1 MTALRH
7 VRTASLTWGLFIA
20 CTCAYCL
27 TYQAVV
33 WAVTPD
39 VAHTVSIA
47 MREWGAW
54 LITTPLVF
62 GALSRGSGKPGE
74 LGRSLAIGA
83 LAVCAAVSIPV
94 VADLLTATRSFAAS
108 LAIFFPR
115 NVLAF
120 AGVWLVWQV
129 FVRREAPVPRGR
141 ALEEASRVETMPGGQ
156 SPSAPA
162 LCAPVLPAP
171 VLPAP
176 MLPAPVLP
184 APPPSAPTRPDAL
197 LVSKGADQCLVA
209 VNRIQRASAA
219 GNYVEIHADGQAYL
233 TRSTLS
239 QVEERLPGESFVRI
253 HRSHVVRIEE
263 IGRIRIQRSGS
274 GTVTLRNGCTLPI
287 SKRYRAALQALRV
300 SAN

>member
-7 VRTASLTWGLFIA
+7 VRTASLTWALFIL

-39 VAHTVSIA
+39 VSHTVSIA

-54 LITTPLVF
+54 LVTTPLVF

-83 LAVCAAVSIPV
+83 LAVCAVVSIPV

-129 FVRREAPVPRGR
+129 FVRREAS
-141 ALEEASRVETMPGGQ
+141 LPGG
-156 SPSAPA
+156 PAPA
-162 LCAPVLPAP
+162 
-171 VLPAP
+171 
-176 MLPAPVLP
+176 
-184 APPPSAPTRPDAL
+184 RPDAL

-274 GTVTLRNGCTLPI
+274 GTVTLRDGCTLPI
-287 SKRYRAALQALRV
+287 SKRYRATLQALRV
-300 SAN
+300 SAD

>member
-1 MTALRH
+1 MTTMLQLQL
-7 VRTASLTWGLFIA
+7 VRTASLAWGLFIA

-39 VAHTVSIA
+39 VWHTLSLA

-54 LITTPLVF
+54 LMITPLVF
-62 GALSRGSGKPGE
+62 SALDRGADQPDWLR
-74 LGRSLAIGA
+74 RSSVIGA
-83 LAVCAAVSIPV
+83 VAVCAAASIPV
-94 VADLLTATRSFAAS
+94 LADLLTASRGAAAS
-108 LAIFFPR
+108 LAIFLPR

-120 AGVWLVWQV
+120 AGVWLVWRV
-129 FVRREAPVPRGR
+129 FVRRESH
-141 ALEEASRVETMPGGQ
+141 ALAGAAE
-156 SPSAPA
+156 PSA
-162 LCAPVLPAP
+162 LPAE
-171 VLPAP
+171 PA
-176 MLPAPVLP
+176 
-184 APPPSAPTRPDAL
+184 RPEAL

-239 QVEERLPGESFVRI
+239 QVEERLPAGSFVRI
-253 HRSHVVRIEE
+253 HRSHVVRIEQ

-274 GTVTLRNGCTLPI
+274 GTVTLRDGGTLPI
-287 SKRYRAALQALRV
+287 SKRYRATLQALRV
-300 SAN
+300 SAS